1 MGGAQNSP
9 RVEEKSW
16 IKASRDQPPGFFCA
30 LLWVILRPEEV
41 KLMKKDEKKYQ
52 QPVTMKTKKAI
63 IKIYRPQI
71 TEEEKN
77 RILEE
82 IARIKATW

>member
-30 LLWVILRPEEV
+30 RRWFILMTGGGELEEV
-41 KLMKKDEKKYQ
+41 
-52 QPVTMKTKKAI
+52 VS
-63 IKIYRPQI
+63 
-71 TEEEKN
+71 
-77 RILEE
+77 
-82 IARIKATW
+82 